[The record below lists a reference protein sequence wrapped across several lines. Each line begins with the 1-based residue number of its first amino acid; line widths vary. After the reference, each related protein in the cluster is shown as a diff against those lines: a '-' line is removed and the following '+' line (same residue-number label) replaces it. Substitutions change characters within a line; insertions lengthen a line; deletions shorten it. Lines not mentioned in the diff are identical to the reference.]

1 MPSAS
6 AHALPLKSSRP
17 VLAWRQFRRFFRR
30 LLQPASP
37 RIPALPDDLRGD
49 LALPEAGPRSREAA
63 FWDGKRGSDGR
74 DLPL

>member
-17 VLAWRQFRRFFRR
+17 ISVWRQLRRFFRR
-30 LLQPASP
+30 LLQPSGLG
-37 RIPALPDDLRGD
+37 IPALPDDLRGD
-49 LALPEAGPRSREAA
+49 VALPPSRPESREAA
-63 FWDGKRGSDGR
+63 FWEEKRRSGGR

>member
-1 MPSAS
+1 MLSAN

-30 LLQPASP
+30 LLQPAGM
-37 RIPALPDDLRGD
+37 RVPALPDDLRCD
-49 LALPEAGPRSREAA
+49 TALPPAGPRSREAA
-63 FWDGKRGSDGR
+63 FWEGNRRSGGR